1 MGEEKMTIEDLRPMI
16 GLDDELAAD
25 YLSECRE
32 HLATVGRDL
41 LVMEK
46 SGAGIDE
53 ELVNRVFRAVHS
65 IKGGADFF
73 NLVKVRELS
82 HRTEDVL
89 ALIRARRIAP
99 NPNRVRILLEA
110 TDALGEMI
118 DNPRTSNQAET
129 TEIMEALARICSDQ
143 RAAAGLPGVAGTAP
157 QSRRDLRVLLVE
169 DDFASRLLLQTFLM
183 RFGECHVAVNGRE
196 AVDAVRAAFARG
208 QRYDLI
214 CMDIMMPEMD
224 GREAVR
230 HVRAIEESHGIL
242 STAGAKIIMTT
253 TVSEIRDVI
262 QCFKDLCDAYLM
274 KPIDLGKLL
283 EQMKAYGLTR

>member
-1 MGEEKMTIEDLRPMI
+1 MGEEKMTIEHLQPLI
-16 GLDDELAAD
+16 GLDDELALD

-46 SGAGIDE
+46 GGAEIDD

-65 IKGGADFF
+65 VKGGAGFF
-73 NLVKVRELS
+73 DLTKVRALA

-110 TDALGEMI
+110 TDALSEMI
-118 DNPRTSNQAET
+118 DNPRTSNQADS
-129 TEIMEALARICSDQ
+129 TEIMEALAGICSDR
-143 RAAAGLPGVAGTAP
+143 RAFAGLSGAAMAP

-169 DDFASRLLLQTFLM
+169 DDFASRLLLQTFLI

-196 AVDAVRAAFARG
+196 AVEAVRAAFARG

-230 HVRAIEESHGIL
+230 QVRAMEESHGIL

-253 TVSEIRDVI
+253 TVREIRDVI
-262 QCFKDLCDAYLM
+262 QCFKDLCDAYLL